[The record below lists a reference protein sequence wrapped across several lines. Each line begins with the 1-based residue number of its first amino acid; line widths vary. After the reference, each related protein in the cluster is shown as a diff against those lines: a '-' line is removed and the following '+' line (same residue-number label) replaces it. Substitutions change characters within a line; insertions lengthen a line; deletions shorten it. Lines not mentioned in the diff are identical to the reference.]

1 LYYNRARYYDP
12 SLGRFISRDPIGTRD
27 NINLYSYV
35 ANSTVGY
42 VDRMGREKQ
51 LLEDIE
57 SGNQFKINLV
67 GRNLQS

>member
-35 ANSTVGY
+35 ANSPVGY

-51 LLEDIE
+51 LLEDIKNGD
-57 SGNQFKINLV
+57 SFKVQFV
-67 GRNLQS
+67 